1 MNKINFFKTVPAP
14 MKNLLDIEKY
24 LNGVGIDQLTLEL
37 IKIRSSQLN
46 KCSFCLNMHT
56 VDAIKYGETNQRIFL
71 LEVWEETNLFND
83 KEKLVIELTEK
94 LTVLSSNAIT
104 KEFVDRLSFQ
114 FTSEQYANLVMVIA
128 QISIWNRINIAT
140 NNEINYKYKQKCF

>member
-37 IKIRSSQLN
+37 IKIRASQLN

-56 VDAIKYGETNQRIFL
+56 VDALKYGETNQRIFL

-128 QISIWNRINIAT
+128 QISTWNRINIAT
-140 NNEINYKYKQKCF
+140 NNEINYNYKQKCF

>member
-37 IKIRSSQLN
+37 IKIRASQLN

-56 VDAIKYGETNQRIFL
+56 VDALKYGETNQRIFL

-83 KEKLVIELTEK
+83 KEK

-128 QISIWNRINIAT
+128 QISTWNRINIAT
-140 NNEINYKYKQKCF
+140 NNEINYNYKQKCF

>member
-1 MNKINFFKTVPAP
+1 MFILFKHA
-14 MKNLLDIEKY
+14 Y
-24 LNGVGIDQLTLEL
+24 SWC
-37 IKIRSSQLN
+37 IK
-46 KCSFCLNMHT
+46 
-56 VDAIKYGETNQRIFL
+56 DGETNQRIFL

-104 KEFVDRLSFQ
+104 KEFVDRLTFQ

-140 NNEINYKYKQKCF
+140 NNEINYNYKQKCF